1 MPIILTGFEPF
12 GDVQVNPSEQIVR
25 TLADRYPDELVATIL
40 PTVFAEAERQILELI
55 ERVRPEAVV
64 SLGVA
69 AGRPAITLERVAL
82 NLDDTDQPDNS
93 GMVAAGQPIA
103 ADGPLAYWSTLP
115 LEAMRDSVAG
125 LGIPV
130 RISNHA
136 GTYVCNHVFFAARHA
151 IESRGLQIPCG
162 FIHVPALTQPGVT
175 LPYPSMELEPM
186 ISGIEQCLQV
196 LRDSLAPAGH

>member
-1 MPIILTGFEPF
+1 MAIILTGFEPF

-25 TLADRYPDELVATIL
+25 TLADRYPGELVAAIL

-115 LEAMRDSVAG
+115 LESMRDAVAG

-136 GTYVCNHVFFAARHA
+136 GTYVCNHVFYAARHA
-151 IESRGLQIPCG
+151 IEAGGLQIPCG
-162 FIHVPALTQPGVT
+162 FIHVPAVATPDAT
-175 LPYPSMELEPM
+175 PPYPVMDLEPM
-186 ISGIEQCLQV
+186 IAAVDQCLHV
-196 LRDSLAPAGH
+196 LRDSLATVSR